1 MELGRLGVVL
11 ILTIFS
17 EIHCDL
23 SDFGGDVRQY
33 MSLLQGSSAFSF
45 SPQKDEE
52 EKRKRESGDSAMG
65 DFGGDYGD
73 YLKLLESNSAL
84 GFNPQADPI
93 GDNQVSNESLIF
105 DRKFGVQIRIRATFT
120 LLISRKIVLYNV
132 DSR

>member
-45 SPQKDEE
+45 SPQKDDE
-52 EKRKRESGDSAMG
+52 EKRKRESGDSASAMG

-93 GDNQVSNESLIF
+93 GDNQVSNGSFIF
-105 DRKFGVQIRIRATFT
+105 DRKLPRCPNTNSSGATFT
-120 LLISRKIVLYNV
+120 LLFSFPGK
-132 DSR
+132 

>member
-1 MELGRLGVVL
+1 MEVGRIGLVVL
-11 ILTIFS
+11 TFLILST
-17 EIHCDL
+17 EVDCDL

-45 SPQKDEE
+45 SPQKDEDE
-52 EKRKRESGDSAMG
+52 ESTEKRRREMMGGDSSTGGSAMG

-93 GDNQVSNESLIF
+93 GDNQVRSQKIKKSNYKL
-105 DRKFGVQIRIRATFT
+105 V
-120 LLISRKIVLYNV
+120 
-132 DSR
+132 

>member
-93 GDNQVSNESLIF
+93 GDNQVSNESLIY
-105 DRKFGVQIRIRATFT
+105 DRKLGVKRTFRSPGKNE
-120 LLISRKIVLYNV
+120 LN
-132 DSR
+132 